1 MIKLHADP
9 AEFPSLPL
17 PNSCSKA
24 GKNSMFATQSS
35 FYLHLTSS
43 VVHKP
48 PRTTTPFALRL
59 ILLRCLLTLLQI
71 LQSYSTSQAKTFKLF
86 YPRQPAICIKLS
98 TASPFT
104 TSPPAISIYQVTI
117 RKLSLRQPLLHHF
130 QQDPY
135 QPYRPR
141 HKPRRFML
149 TLLKL
154 RTLTFQVLFCLLIGD
169 FVPKRI
175 YHLTFAFAFISCA
188 VLLPLLVFIF
198 YFYFAFYF
206 CFTFYFCWLRIR
218 GST

>member
-1 MIKLHADP
+1 MSSYAFSD
-9 AEFPSLPL
+9 
-17 PNSCSKA
+17 
-24 GKNSMFATQSS
+24 TQG
-35 FYLHLTSS
+35 
-43 VVHKP
+43 
-48 PRTTTPFALRL
+48 
-59 ILLRCLLTLLQI
+59 
-71 LQSYSTSQAKTFKLF
+71 QSYSTSQAKTFKLF

-117 RKLSLRQPLLHHF
+117 RSLRQPLLHHF

-141 HKPRRFML
+141 HKPRCFML

-198 YFYFAFYF
+198 YF
-206 CFTFYFCWLRIR
+206 CFTFYFCRLRIR
-218 GST
+218 GQPNQEYHPQEIPLRERLGPLPPVPEP